1 LIIKKKM
8 PGCVPGIFLAEI
20 YSRRCYNSSIG
31 TQKEL
36 EMKKQAVKL
45 VPRTAVVKQFS
56 VGQKVKV
63 TDSEWVKILGAS
75 VVEIVGV
82 VTKSNAIGSRWYV
95 KSPNTEKAGMPVS
108 AYLLQPAKI
117 YSRSVL

>member
-1 LIIKKKM
+1 
-8 PGCVPGIFLAEI
+8 
-20 YSRRCYNSSIG
+20 
-31 TQKEL
+31 
-36 EMKKQAVKL
+36 MKKQAVKL
-45 VPRTAVVKQFS
+45 VPRAAVVKQFS

-108 AYLLQPAKI
+108 AYLLQPA
-117 YSRSVL
+117 

>member
-1 LIIKKKM
+1 VLDYKEEM
-8 PGCVPGIFLAEI
+8 PGYVPGIFLAEI
-20 YSRRCYNSSIG
+20 YSRRCYNSC
-31 TQKEL
+31 
-36 EMKKQAVKL
+36 KKQGVGNEKKQL
-45 VPRTAVVKQFS
+45 SWSPRTAVVKQFS